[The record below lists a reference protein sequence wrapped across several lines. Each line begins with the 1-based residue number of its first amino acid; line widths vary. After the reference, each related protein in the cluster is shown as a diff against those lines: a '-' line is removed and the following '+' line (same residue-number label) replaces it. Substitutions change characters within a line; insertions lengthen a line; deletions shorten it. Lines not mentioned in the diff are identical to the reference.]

1 MQLMFEFAA
10 KVGEDV
16 MKTWRLNWLQMCTT
30 VLPSIDG
37 EITLDEEKQVLAR
50 VNKNI
55 YHRKP
60 SVLPI
65 TFVQVSCSTVHSS

>member
-1 MQLMFEFAA
+1 MFEFAA
-10 KVGEDV
+10 KVGDDV
-16 MKTWRLNWLQMCTT
+16 MKTMRLNWLQMDTT
-30 VLPSIDG
+30 ALPSVDG
-37 EITLDEEKQVLAR
+37 EITPDEEKQVLAR

-65 TFVQVSCSTVHSS
+65 TFVQVSCSTVHSP